1 MTNTQ
6 TNESSV
12 SAESDGGIEALWR
25 GNPLSDIFISY
36 AEEDREQARR
46 LAEALKAQGWSVF
59 WDRTILPGKTWRQVI
74 DTTLHEARC
83 VIVT

>member
-46 LAEALKAQGWSVF
+46 LAEALKAQG
-59 WDRTILPGKTWRQVI
+59 
-74 DTTLHEARC
+74 
-83 VIVT
+83 